1 MVLRVSTFEYSTD
14 NGRVPSREQESPRM
28 YPREKSIPVRVQYVC
43 NMELKPGRPRHEQ
56 ISDWMREEIERGAYE
71 VDEKLP
77 SEKQLGA
84 RFDVSRV
91 TVRRALQTL
100 ENEDY
105 IYRRQGLGS
114 FVKERRAA
122 QGLVRLTDF
131 AQDMAQAGLTASS
144 EVRHWA
150 SETPP
155 SPVGGQLQTDDQK
168 VMRLDR
174 LRLGDG
180 HAVAYDR
187 TWLPMFYAQ
196 LLEGHDL
203 EQETIYHILET
214 EYDIPV
220 LRGQYRITAANAGAA
235 VATALGVA
243 EGEALLLIERLSL
256 TEGDKRIYFQRRYYR
271 SDRVAYELELA
282 RDSERRSAA
291 EHGMPLREFE
301 PVFAEGSGP
310 RGA

>member
-1 MVLRVSTFEYSTD
+1 
-14 NGRVPSREQESPRM
+14 
-28 YPREKSIPVRVQYVC
+28 
-43 NMELKPGRPRHEQ
+43 MELESGRPRHEQ
-56 ISDWMREEIERGAYE
+56 ISDWLRNRIEQGTYE

-77 SEKQLGA
+77 SEKQLGD

-100 ENEDY
+100 ESEDY

-131 AQDMAQAGLTASS
+131 AQDMAQAGLEASS
-144 EVRHWA
+144 RVEHHA
-150 SETPP
+150 PETPP
-155 SPVGGQLQTDDQK
+155 PAVAVHLATDDQT

-180 HAVAYDR
+180 RPVAFDR

-196 LLEGHDL
+196 LLEDHDL
-203 EQETIYHILET
+203 EEETIYHILEA

-220 LRGQYRITAANAGAA
+220 LRGHYRITAANADAPIA
-235 VATALGVA
+235 DLLGVDA
-243 EGEALLLIERLSL
+243 GQALLLIERLSL
-256 TEGDKRIYFQRRYYR
+256 TEGDKRVYFQRRYYR

-282 RDSERRSAA
+282 RDTTRHDAG

-301 PVFAEGSGP
+301 PVFDDDVDAHQE
-310 RGA
+310 

>member
-1 MVLRVSTFEYSTD
+1 
-14 NGRVPSREQESPRM
+14 
-28 YPREKSIPVRVQYVC
+28 
-43 NMELKPGRPRHEQ
+43 MELESGRPRHEQ
-56 ISDWMREEIERGAYE
+56 ISDWLREQIEQGTYE

-77 SEKQLGA
+77 SEKQLGD

-100 ENEDY
+100 ESEDY

-131 AQDMAQAGLTASS
+131 AQDMAQAGLDASS
-144 EVRHWA
+144 RVEHHA
-150 SETPP
+150 PGTPP
-155 SPVGGQLQTDDQK
+155 PAVAVHLDTDDQT

-180 HAVAYDR
+180 EPVAFDR

-196 LLEGHDL
+196 LLEDHDL
-203 EQETIYHILET
+203 EEETIYQILET
-214 EYDIPV
+214 EYDIPI
-220 LRGQYRITAANAGAA
+220 LRGHYRITAANAAA
-235 VATALGVA
+235 PMADLLGVEA
-243 EGEALLLIERLSL
+243 GEALLLIERLSL
-256 TEGDKRIYFQRRYYR
+256 TEGDKRVYFQRRYYR

-282 RDSERRSAA
+282 RDTTRRDAG

-301 PVFAEGSGP
+301 PVFENDAEAHGK
-310 RGA
+310 

>member
-1 MVLRVSTFEYSTD
+1 
-14 NGRVPSREQESPRM
+14 
-28 YPREKSIPVRVQYVC
+28 
-43 NMELKPGRPRHEQ
+43 MELESGRPRHEQ
-56 ISDWMREEIERGAYE
+56 ISDWLRNRIEQGTYE

-77 SEKQLGA
+77 SEKQLGD

-100 ENEDY
+100 ESEDY

-131 AQDMAQAGLTASS
+131 AQDMAQAGLEASS
-144 EVRHWA
+144 RVEHHA
-150 SETPP
+150 PETPP
-155 SPVGGQLQTDDQK
+155 PAVAVHLATDDQT

-180 HAVAYDR
+180 RPVAFDR

-196 LLEGHDL
+196 LLEDHDL
-203 EQETIYHILET
+203 EEETIYHILEA

-220 LRGQYRITAANAGAA
+220 LRGHYRITAANADAPIA
-235 VATALGVA
+235 DLLGVDA
-243 EGEALLLIERLSL
+243 GEALLLIERLSL
-256 TEGDKRIYFQRRYYR
+256 TEGDKRVYFQRRYYR

-282 RDSERRSAA
+282 RDTTRHDAG

-301 PVFAEGSGP
+301 PVFDDDADAHED
-310 RGA
+310 

>member
-1 MVLRVSTFEYSTD
+1 
-14 NGRVPSREQESPRM
+14 
-28 YPREKSIPVRVQYVC
+28 
-43 NMELKPGRPRHEQ
+43 MELESGRPRHEQ
-56 ISDWMREEIERGAYE
+56 ISDWLREQIEEGTYE
-71 VDEKLP
+71 VDAKLP
-77 SEKQLGA
+77 SEKQLGEK
-84 RFDVSRV
+84 FDVSRV

-100 ENEDY
+100 ENEGY

-131 AQDMAQAGLTASS
+131 AQDMAQAGLNASS
-144 EVRHWA
+144 DVLHRAPEL
-150 SETPP
+150 PP
-155 SPVGGQLQTDDQK
+155 AKVAVHLDTDGQK

-174 LRLGDG
+174 LRRGDG
-180 HAVAYDR
+180 RPIAFDR

-203 EQETIYHILET
+203 EQETIYQILET
-214 EYDIPV
+214 SYDIPI
-220 LRGQYRITAANAGAA
+220 LRGHYRITAANASPTVAA
-235 VATALGVA
+235 PLGVD

-256 TEGDKRIYFQRRYYR
+256 TEGEKPVYFQRRYYR

-282 RDSERRSAA
+282 RDPERRSAA

-301 PVFAEGSGP
+301 PVFEDGTDELDDPEA
-310 RGA
+310 

>member
-1 MVLRVSTFEYSTD
+1 MDL
-14 NGRVPSREQESPRM
+14 ES
-28 YPREKSIPVRVQYVC
+28 
-43 NMELKPGRPRHEQ
+43 GRPRHEQ
-56 ISDWMREEIERGAYE
+56 ISDWLREQIDRGEYE

-77 SEKQLGA
+77 SEKQLGE

-100 ENEDY
+100 ESEDY

-131 AQDMAQAGLTASS
+131 AQDMAQAGLEASS
-144 EVRHWA
+144 AVEHQA
-150 SETPP
+150 PETPP
-155 SPVGGQLQTDDQK
+155 AKIAVHLDTDDQK

-180 HAVAYDR
+180 RPVAFDR

-203 EQETIYHILET
+203 EHETIYQILET

-220 LRGQYRITAANAGAA
+220 LRGHYRITAANADAT
-235 VATALGVA
+235 VAGALGVD

-282 RDSERRSAA
+282 RDPEQRNTGAY
-291 EHGMPLREFE
+291 GMPLREFE
-301 PVFAEGSGP
+301 PVFEDGP
-310 RGA
+310 ADGE

>member
-1 MVLRVSTFEYSTD
+1 
-14 NGRVPSREQESPRM
+14 
-28 YPREKSIPVRVQYVC
+28 
-43 NMELKPGRPRHEQ
+43 MELESGRPRHEQ
-56 ISDWMREEIERGAYE
+56 ISDWLRNRIEQGTYE

-77 SEKQLGA
+77 SEKQLGD

-100 ENEDY
+100 ESEDY

-131 AQDMAQAGLTASS
+131 AQDMAQAGLEASS
-144 EVRHWA
+144 RVEHHA
-150 SETPP
+150 PETPP
-155 SPVGGQLQTDDQK
+155 PAVAVHLATDDQT

-180 HAVAYDR
+180 RPVAFDR

-203 EQETIYHILET
+203 EEETIYHILEA

-220 LRGQYRITAANAGAA
+220 LRGHYRITAANADAPIA
-235 VATALGVA
+235 DLLGVDA
-243 EGEALLLIERLSL
+243 GEALLLIERLSL
-256 TEGDKRIYFQRRYYR
+256 TEGDKRVYFQRRYYR

-282 RDSERRSAA
+282 RDTTRHDAG

-301 PVFAEGSGP
+301 PVFEDDADAHED
-310 RGA
+310 